1 MQQIQKLFEFIA
13 FSSEAKQHH
22 GKTASSGHTNTLTTL
37 THTHTTGVG
46 GNDSKHSA
54 EIKKSNAATTKIV
67 IFGYDD
73 NRSRSR

>member
-1 MQQIQKLFEFIA
+1 
-13 FSSEAKQHH
+13 
-22 GKTASSGHTNTLTTL
+22 
-37 THTHTTGVG
+37 VG

-54 EIKKSNAATTKIV
+54 EIKKKQRNTAEATTKII